1 MARSDAVTLTLAMVT
16 LGLGETLS
24 LEEPESM
31 KLGVGDCE
39 REAMPEPERRA
50 LGDAPAERD
59 SGSEARAV
67 GETKGLSEGDTVEE
81 LPSVVVKVGVG
92 ASVVL
97 RVKLSSA
104 EAVPPTV
111 SEGAPLRVARARE
124 GDAESDAVTAPVKET
139 KAEGLAVA
147 EALAEEVKLSVMVA
161 AKEGVPRALPEAAS
175 LVVRVPD
182 ALGDK
187 DAEAV
192 LGVEA
197 LLQGEVPSEGES
209 RGVLEAV
216 GHSVED
222 PEEKGVALSGDAL
235 ADPVMRREGE
245 VPALVVKDALS
256 ASLVVRVPVA
266 SDCEAV
272 KDATEAV
279 GALAEALGVDD
290 SERLPVRLAV
300 PDDKA
305 RALPLAEA
313 QPDTTSLAE
322 GEDVPA
328 MDT

>member
-16 LGLGETLS
+16 LGLGEALS
-24 LEEPESM
+24 LEEPESV

-39 REAMPEPERRA
+39 REAMPEPERCA
-50 LGDAPAERD
+50 LGDAPAECD

-97 RVKLSSA
+97 RVRLSSA

-161 AKEGVPRALPEAAS
+161 AKEGVPRALPE
-175 LVVRVPD
+175 
-182 ALGDK
+182 
-187 DAEAV
+187 V
-192 LGVEA
+192 L
-197 LLQGEVPSEGES
+197 
-209 RGVLEAV
+209 
-216 GHSVED
+216 
-222 PEEKGVALSGDAL
+222 
-235 ADPVMRREGE
+235 
-245 VPALVVKDALS
+245 ALVVKDALS